1 MYADADVHV
10 GEGELDGHKK
20 MGTKTDKGKRG
31 LNYEIFADILYGR
44 SLKHREY
51 YSSSSVLRFTRV
63 HFTRPWR
70 GLTHETQILQIICKL
85 LTQNRRKYNALWR
98 APTMGMDRQ
107 VHGCYRRNRQR
118 DRRTD
123 TGPLHVPCSALHSS
137 SVLPTDP
144 KSDERR
150 SVSYLLLRLD
160 DESWSW

>member
-1 MYADADVHV
+1 
-10 GEGELDGHKK
+10 
-20 MGTKTDKGKRG
+20 MGTKTDKGKGG

-63 HFTRPWR
+63 HFERPWR

-98 APTMGMDRQ
+98 APTMGVDRQ

-118 DRRTD
+118 QTDRHRTVTCALLRTPFEQCAADRPEERRTAI
-123 TGPLHVPCSALHSS
+123 GFISS
-137 SVLPTDP
+137 SASRRRVLVVVAAT
-144 KSDERR
+144 
-150 SVSYLLLRLD
+150 
-160 DESWSW
+160 